1 MTRHSTLS
9 APGMW
14 PAGATR
20 VLLYTGIPAV
30 VALLLWAVVV
40 MDMVVYLLALVVALV
55 LAWAI
60 WCFPFPA
67 AVALVVI
74 APINR
79 FLLMMLYAGSNS
91 VLLLRAGQLWK
102 DLLILVLVGRLIHE
116 AFARR
121 RSPRLYLLDLLVGG
135 FIALCVLY
143 TAYPGT
149 EGDLALTTRLIAL
162 RFDAFF
168 LLAYF
173 VGRGLNLTRSRLRFL
188 LLAAVPVCLVT
199 AMVAYWQWLRP
210 EQAARLFERLGY
222 TEFRMVIGATDPDLI
237 RERLVAGTTIPRA
250 ASLAMGD
257 LALAFYC
264 VFIIPVAGAIFFSV
278 KGGWRQFAAG
288 AFVLAMIVTLLATNN
303 RSGAIASAGILVLLA
318 LWTRSFVRLGV
329 VLLTLTA
336 IALAYVLRSG
346 ISADVIRLLLSFQ
359 EDSAAAHVDVIQNSL
374 RLIRESPLGQGLGT
388 AGPISVRQQAGGAFV
403 TESWY
408 FQVALEVGIAGA
420 ILFILVLLVAI
431 VNSQLSSLYVR
442 DLWLR
447 VVTLGA
453 GGALIG
459 YALVGAWLHVWE
471 VTPVSMVVW
480 LFAGIAVRAPAL
492 EREWR
497 APPDAT
503 P

>member
-1 MTRHSTLS
+1 
-9 APGMW
+9 
-14 PAGATR
+14 
-20 VLLYTGIPAV
+20 
-30 VALLLWAVVV
+30 
-40 MDMVVYLLALVVALV
+40 
-55 LAWAI
+55 
-60 WCFPFPA
+60 
-67 AVALVVI
+67 
-74 APINR
+74 
-79 FLLMMLYAGSNS
+79 
-91 VLLLRAGQLWK
+91 
-102 DLLILVLVGRLIHE
+102 
-116 AFARR
+116 
-121 RSPRLYLLDLLVGG
+121 
-135 FIALCVLY
+135 
-143 TAYPGT
+143 
-149 EGDLALTTRLIAL
+149 
-162 RFDAFF
+162 
-168 LLAYF
+168 
-173 VGRGLNLTRSRLRFL
+173 
-188 LLAAVPVCLVT
+188 
-199 AMVAYWQWLRP
+199 
-210 EQAARLFERLGY
+210 
-222 TEFRMVIGATDPDLI
+222 
-237 RERLVAGTTIPRA
+237 
-250 ASLAMGD
+250 
-257 LALAFYC
+257 
-264 VFIIPVAGAIFFSV
+264 V

-318 LWTRSFVRLGV
+318 VWTRSFVRLGV

-346 ISADVIRLLLSFQ
+346 ISGDVIRLLLSFQ

-374 RLIRESPLGQGLGT
+374 RLIRDSPLGQGLGT

-420 ILFILVLLVAI
+420 ILFILVLLGAI

-447 VVTLGA
+447 VVTMGA